1 MDDHGGGGGSSGGA
15 SELSVEELMDEY
27 YSRPPQIAEW
37 LWCIEYVAKFV
48 KDLRCILDL
57 MNMGY
62 QYSDDYGRRIN
73 EVLSLRVL
81 EFMFDPSKNNSSCVR
96 VVASASEER
105 VEFDLSLSNAAVLR
119 AILREI
125 PVSELRAGMPELSKF
140 NVLPFIAYKNMCL
153 PQCALEKLRDLSLM
167 ENETSA
173 APEIE
178 AKDPVFGGD
187 LPVDMDTCEEEPIG
201 EQQVHIGLDKVTRIE
216 DEDEAM
222 HTNEKNEVIMIDED
236 TENEQETVVEPISNG
251 RTTGNTF
258 PTSSRRWPEDASVK
272 CTKDGT
278 WLISVSGDDD
288 DESDMVK
295 GPALAKKNIN
305 TNHPASSCTR
315 HENVCWKCG
324 KEGTLLICS
333 RSECESKVHKECSN
347 CVVNFDEDGNFH
359 CPVCW
364 YDRVVAEYLES
375 QKLVSSAKRKLMK
388 FMSLLSSRSKRLR
401 SINAI

>member
-222 HTNEKNEVIMIDED
+222 HTNEK
-236 TENEQETVVEPISNG
+236 
-251 RTTGNTF
+251 
-258 PTSSRRWPEDASVK
+258 K
-272 CTKDGT
+272 
-278 WLISVSGDDD
+278 
-288 DESDMVK
+288 
-295 GPALAKKNIN
+295 
-305 TNHPASSCTR
+305 
-315 HENVCWKCG
+315 
-324 KEGTLLICS
+324 
-333 RSECESKVHKECSN
+333 
-347 CVVNFDEDGNFH
+347 
-359 CPVCW
+359 
-364 YDRVVAEYLES
+364 
-375 QKLVSSAKRKLMK
+375 
-388 FMSLLSSRSKRLR
+388 
-401 SINAI
+401 